1 MICSVLIVSPLLTMT
16 LSWGMIVVVLSPIL
30 SLSKSARSSAEIAWF
45 STKKPI
51 SSNSTLVDKSNRRV
65 LTLDVGD
72 RDLSEEVNF
81 LGMYFIDNGLD

>member
-1 MICSVLIVSPLLTMT
+1 
-16 LSWGMIVVVLSPIL
+16 
-30 SLSKSARSSAEIAWF
+30 
-45 STKKPI
+45 
-51 SSNSTLVDKSNRRV
+51 V